1 MKVNTDAYYTEMQ
14 TEVVNQ
20 LKNVNEYNPYDV
32 LIKMRKNCKNFDK
45 TPSNMAQPLHSCK
58 NWPHHLDS

>member
-20 LKNVNEYNPYDV
+20 LKNVNEYNPDDV
-32 LIKMRKNCKNFDK
+32 LIKMRKNCKNFDDTFK
-45 TPSNMAQPLHSCK
+45 YGTTTPLLQKLATSS
-58 NWPHHLDS
+58 